1 MADFMSS
8 YYLWIKAFHIL
19 SVIAWMAGLLY
30 LPRLYVYHCEAAPGS
45 QMSETFKVMERRLMR
60 GIINPSMIFSI
71 LFGGMML
78 SMPGLVDWS
87 AGWMWVKLAM
97 IAGLIAVHIMLS
109 RWRRAFAEDRN
120 NHPAKLFR
128 IVNEVPALLLV
139 VIVVCVV
146 VKPF

>member
-71 LFGGMML
+71 LFGGMLL
-78 SMPGLVDWS
+78 STPGLVDWS